1 MQHFCECI
9 ATFVLVLCAIRGL
22 ALRAVHGSPLSQIR
36 MDQFETE
43 RMMRECEVVWWR
55 LMRDLEIASREH
67 RRYLEAQPAR
77 QYAQIA
83 TATSNQNAPDIRIAR
98 RNVYGHGHFRS
109 RLRPFLTDFSGVCAP
124 ASAGCSSGAA
134 AGSDQRGRWVIMV

>member
-1 MQHFCECI
+1 
-9 ATFVLVLCAIRGL
+9 
-22 ALRAVHGSPLSQIR
+22 
-36 MDQFETE
+36 
-43 RMMRECEVVWWR
+43 MMRECEVVWWWLLR
-55 LMRDLEIASREH
+55 NFEIASREH

-83 TATSNQNAPDIRIAR
+83 AATNSQNAPDIRIAR

-109 RLRPFLTDFSGVCAP
+109 PLRPFLAGFSGARAS
-124 ASAGCSSGAA
+124 ASAGCSLGAA